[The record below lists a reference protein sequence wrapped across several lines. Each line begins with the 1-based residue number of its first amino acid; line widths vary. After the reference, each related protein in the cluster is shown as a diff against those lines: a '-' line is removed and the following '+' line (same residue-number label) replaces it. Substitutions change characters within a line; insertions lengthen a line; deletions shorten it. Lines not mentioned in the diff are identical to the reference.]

1 MFFNPGTLRPS
12 PKEYSF
18 SLSAKNRELIPALIK
33 NRLFKEFITW
43 YFGAYL
49 DQSRT
54 LDKTAK
60 AHWFN
65 RLNHELENDFEATI
79 NQFLKDNYTEKE

>member
-1 MFFNPGTLRPS
+1 MTITVDYPMLEQLR
-12 PKEYSF
+12 KNIEYSD
-18 SLSAKNRELIPALIK
+18 KIK

-79 NQFLKDNYTEKE
+79 NQFLKDNYTEEE

>member
-1 MFFNPGTLRPS
+1 MSIYVSYEMVTKLANDVRQS
-12 PKEYSF
+12 KE
-18 SLSAKNRELIPALIK
+18 IK
-33 NRLFKEFITW
+33 DRLFKEFITW
-43 YFGAYL
+43 YFGSYL

>member
-1 MFFNPGTLRPS
+1 
-12 PKEYSF
+12 
-18 SLSAKNRELIPALIK
+18 
-33 NRLFKEFITW
+33 
-43 YFGAYL
+43 L

-65 RLNHELENDFEATI
+65 RLNHELETDFEATI
-79 NQFLKDNYTEKE
+79 NQFLKDNYTEEE